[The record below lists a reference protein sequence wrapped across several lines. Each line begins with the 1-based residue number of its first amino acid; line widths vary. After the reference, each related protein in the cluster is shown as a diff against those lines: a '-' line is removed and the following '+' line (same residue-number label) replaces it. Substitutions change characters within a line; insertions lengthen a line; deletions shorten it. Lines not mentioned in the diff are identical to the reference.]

1 MKVKTQ
7 FQLKTKVTWTKFFNI
22 RYREIPLKTYNT
34 CVRFS
39 YARVSICSSDTED
52 ELYGN
57 NDNKEF
63 CKMTNFTTSP
73 ARYCII
79 YSYRTASTVLRI
91 NKLVRKCLCWM
102 IQSDVYL
109 KESGSY

>member
-63 CKMTNFTTSP
+63 CKMTNFTTS
-73 ARYCII
+73 REILHNLFLSDCIYCI
-79 YSYRTASTVLRI
+79 T
-91 NKLVRKCLCWM
+91 
-102 IQSDVYL
+102 D
-109 KESGSY
+109 